1 MDDLQAILNTV
12 PANATGQEDLN
23 QDGNEKC
30 LTLCF
35 EITKWLTLLKR
46 SKMSLQRGCR
56 NGNHIPKYR
65 FRSISV
71 ITLAA
76 TNFSSNVF
84 QTEDQTANAN
94 AFEMIVL
101 LAAT

>member
-46 SKMSLQRGCR
+46 SKCLFKGNVETEITYQNIDFGRYLLSL
-56 NGNHIPKYR
+56 
-65 FRSISV
+65 
-71 ITLAA
+71 
-76 TNFSSNVF
+76 
-84 QTEDQTANAN
+84 
-94 AFEMIVL
+94 
-101 LAAT
+101 

>member
-35 EITKWLTLLKR
+35 EITKWPTILNR
-46 SKMSLQRGCR
+46 FKMFLQR
-56 NGNHIPKYR
+56 
-65 FRSISV
+65 
-71 ITLAA
+71 
-76 TNFSSNVF
+76 
-84 QTEDQTANAN
+84 
-94 AFEMIVL
+94 
-101 LAAT
+101 